1 MHHAH
6 SAHHLRVARV
16 SLRAVVRVPAS
27 TSNFGAGV
35 DCIGAAV
42 DRWLIASVIVHREP
56 HATTTVQRG
65 GTLAALDVAPDADWI
80 AIGVNAACRAAGR
93 VTPRALRIRT
103 SSQIPVARGLGSSA
117 AAIVAGATAATG
129 ILGFSL
135 TDDELLDA
143 CAEVEGHRH
152 TVAAA
157 IFGGVQVAAPGT
169 PRRATTLVVA
179 NGLSLAFAV
188 PDLSVETR
196 QARRASPVE
205 RSHVTLEQGMSFGD
219 ALVHGLTT
227 GDAEVLRAAL
237 DENANAASRRMD
249 IRGFDLV
256 CSAARQAGAF
266 GATLSGSGSS
276 VVAVVPER
284 HAAAVTEAMCAAWRQ
299 QSVSAEGFVNP
310 SQVDGRSMVV
320 HHDCEDVPAS
330 AGAAG

>member
-1 MHHAH
+1 M
-6 SAHHLRVARV
+6 
-16 SLRAVVRVPAS
+16 VRVPAS
-27 TSNFGAGV
+27 TSNLGAGV
-35 DCIGAAV
+35 ENIGAAV
-42 DRWLIASVIVHREP
+42 DRWLTASVIVQREP

-65 GTLAALDVAPDADWI
+65 GTLAKLDVTPDEDWI
-80 AIGVNAACRAAGR
+80 AIGVDAACRAAGR

-157 IFGGVQVAAPGT
+157 IFGGVQIAAPGT
-169 PRRATTLVVA
+169 TRRAASLVVA

-188 PDLSVETR
+188 PDVSLETQQTRR
-196 QARRASPVE
+196 QPPAE
-205 RSHVTLEQGMSFGD
+205 RSPAARAQESSLGA
-219 ALVHGLTT
+219 ALAHGLTT
-227 GDAEVLRAAL
+227 GDAQALRAAL
-237 DENANAASRRMD
+237 DENANEHAG
-249 IRGFDLV
+249 RGLV
-256 CSAARQAGAF
+256 RGLELVRDAARRAGAF
-266 GATLSGSGSS
+266 GATLSGSGSTL
-276 VVAVVPER
+276 VAVAPTHQA
-284 HAAAVTEAMCAAWRQ
+284 HAVAEAMCVAWRQ
-299 QSVSAEGFVNP
+299 QGVQAEGFVNP